1 MFVAAKFVV
10 LSKNL
15 FSRGKEKKGKKNVFT
30 LKAKVTQK
38 NCVDFLFFLFSFFFF
53 RFSFSFFFV
62 VQISRN
68 KEKAFVNSIEV
79 IFTFSIT
86 NCEKKF
92 LRNSVTHLKH

>member
-53 RFSFSFFFV
+53 RFSFSFFLLF
-62 VQISRN
+62 RYH
-68 KEKAFVNSIEV
+68 
-79 IFTFSIT
+79 
-86 NCEKKF
+86 EKKKK
-92 LRNSVTHLKH
+92 LLSIPSR